1 MTTLFRVVVA
11 FDPATGT
18 LRLRRRP
25 MFGWRRRRLVSDASV
40 VTAVFLAANVVVSI
54 GVRQRR
60 QNRRPS
66 YLLGR
71 LFCTSDPVLSPL
83 VCLM

>member
-25 MFGWRRRRLVSDASV
+25 VFGWRRRRLVSDASV
-40 VTAVFLAANVVVSI
+40 VTAVLLTANVVVSI
-54 GVRQRR
+54 GDSCAPPTVAASTSH
-60 QNRRPS
+60 P
-66 YLLGR
+66 YILR
-71 LFCTSDPVLSPL
+71 L
-83 VCLM
+83 

>member
-25 MFGWRRRRLVSDASV
+25 VFGWRRRRLVSDASV
-40 VTAVFLAANVVVSI
+40 MTAVFLAANVVDSI
-54 GVRQRR
+54 GVGYAPLTVAASTSHR
-60 QNRRPS
+60 
-66 YLLGR
+66 YLLQHR
-71 LFCTSDPVLSPL
+71 CQ
-83 VCLM
+83 